1 MNGESAMARSRLHY
15 WVSPLLVLSLAI
27 GGIAA
32 WRALRATGEVPISTA
47 EPRQARIEPAA
58 PGRDADVKLPEDLT
72 TVVIELKECGSCTS
86 SLVQV
91 RADGTVL
98 VVPPGSDKRCWGRL
112 SALEVQDLLRSIV
125 HDSKFFGIQTDR
137 SYMASELE
145 RPSPSPP
152 SGELRV
158 QADGNNHAVEFG
170 RAGNP
175 ATEEGQRLNAILTRV
190 WVAAAQGL
198 LQRLNSW
205 PKDEVD
211 IYERPEAD
219 GAQGR
224 KASAETVGW
233 VSTQKDGLSR
243 LGVQVHWNSAAKR
256 YERLP

>member
-1 MNGESAMARSRLHY
+1 MSRWLAFILPLVIGSVTAWCAYRAGSGDAPPSA
-15 WVSPLLVLSLAI
+15 P
-27 GGIAA
+27 
-32 WRALRATGEVPISTA
+32 
-47 EPRQARIEPAA
+47 EPPQARNEPAA
-58 PGRDADVKLPEDLT
+58 PRKDADVKLPEDLT
-72 TVVIELKECGSCTS
+72 TVVIELKKSGSCTS
-86 SLVQV
+86 SLIQV

-98 VVPPGSDKRCWGRL
+98 VVPPWWSDKRCWGRL

-145 RPSPSPP
+145 RPSLSPP

-158 QADGNNHAVEFG
+158 RADGNNHAVEFG

-190 WVAAAQGL
+190 WAAATQGML
-198 LQRLNSW
+198 LRLNSW
-205 PKDEVD
+205 PKDELD
-211 IYERPEAD
+211 ICERPEAYS
-219 GAQGR
+219 AQGR

-233 VSTQKDGLSR
+233 VSTQKEGLSR